1 MNFKNV
7 IIAILPLTMLL
18 ASCGGEKKKK
28 ETSTA
33 NLKSSRDSAS
43 YAAGLNEGERMF
55 TMMQQSGADTILD
68 QELFL
73 VGFTDYMKKNPKLGK
88 DVCQKVLMTF
98 FGRLQ
103 QEQLN
108 KFKNENGGKK
118 DEHDKF
124 LAQNSAKKGV
134 TTTVSGLQY
143 EVLKKGKGPI
153 VKMGDV
159 VKVHYTGKLLDGSLV
174 DSSVGGEPYEF
185 ELQPT
190 GLIQGWIEALQL
202 MNKGAKY
209 QLYIPYELGYGEM
222 GKAPKVPPYAVLT
235 FELEVVDHIPK

>member
-1 MNFKNV
+1 MNFKKV
-7 IIAILPLTMLL
+7 IIAILPLTMLV
-18 ASCGGEKKKK
+18 ASCGGEKKKN
-28 ETSTA
+28 ETSVV

-43 YAAGLNEGERMF
+43 YAAGLSEGERML
-55 TMMQQSGADTILD
+55 TMMEQSGADTILD
-68 QELFL
+68 RELFL
-73 VGFTDYMKKNPKLGK
+73 SGFNDLFKNNAKLKK

-118 DEHDKF
+118 EEHDKF
-124 LAQNSAKKGV
+124 LAENKTKKGII
-134 TTTVSGLQY
+134 TTVSGLQY
-143 EVLKKGKGPI
+143 EVLKKGKGPVI
-153 VKMGDV
+153 KMGDV

-174 DSSVGGEPYEF
+174 DSSRDMEPYEF

-202 MNKGAKY
+202 MNKGAQF
-209 QLYIPYELGYGEM
+209 QLYIPFELGYGEM
-222 GKAPKVPPYAVLT
+222 GKAPKVPPYAVLV
-235 FELEVVDHIPK
+235 FELEVVDHQPK